1 MLISIHNP
9 IKIKKTRITMNAP
22 STIESSVNTNSE
34 LASWARERSREELR
48 SFLDTR
54 EAACDVADFDL

>member
-1 MLISIHNP
+1 
-9 IKIKKTRITMNAP
+9 MNAP